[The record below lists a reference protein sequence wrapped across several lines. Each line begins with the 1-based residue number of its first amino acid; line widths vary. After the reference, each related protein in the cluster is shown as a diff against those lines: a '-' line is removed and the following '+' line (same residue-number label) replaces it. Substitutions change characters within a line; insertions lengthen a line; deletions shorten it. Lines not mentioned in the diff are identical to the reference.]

1 MERKYRWLTLILAV
15 VISVPPFT
23 MSADAISIQRRKRK
37 KAPPK
42 ATAPLKESPPA
53 KTAVSSY
60 DMGVEIKPTPFGKVI
75 ILTNR
80 EKSPITVRRI
90 VVNDEWEVKGSDL
103 LHSTK
108 SWTSLPVELRLGDQ
122 LRASLYTYDR
132 APIYIDLETDK
143 GKFTFKVNK

>member
-1 MERKYRWLTLILAV
+1 MKRKYRWLSLTLAV
-15 VISVPPFT
+15 VASISAFT
-23 MSADAISIQRRKRK
+23 VSADALSIQRRKRK
-37 KAPPK
+37 KTSSK
-42 ATAPLKESPPA
+42 VTAPLKTSPPA
-53 KTAVSSY
+53 KAAVSSY
-60 DMGVEIKPTPFGKVI
+60 DMGVEVKSTPLGKVI
-75 ILTNR
+75 VLTNR
-80 EKSPITVRRI
+80 EKTLITINKI

-108 SWTSLPVELRLGDQ
+108 SWTSLPVELKLGDQ